1 VGKTR
6 GGSFARVAAPFQ
18 RFGHNHKQTMR
29 LKLFRDSRSPGPTSG
44 IRTGEI
50 FAELRAEMV
59 EKHLCRRG
67 IRDSR
72 VLDAMAAV
80 PREEFVPDGL
90 RQKAY
95 DDAPLP
101 IGDGQTISQPYIVA
115 VMTAALRLTGE
126 ERVLE
131 IGTGSGYQATILARL
146 TKEVFTLERRCGLAA
161 AATQRLA
168 HLGYSNVHVRCGDG
182 TLGLAEFAPFDAILV
197 AAAAPVLPEPWHS
210 QLAEGGRI
218 IVPLGDSEDQEL
230 HLLERRGHSFQTTI
244 LEPCRFVPL
253 VGYHGWKE
261 PSPR

>member
-1 VGKTR
+1 MK
-6 GGSFARVAAPFQ
+6 
-18 RFGHNHKQTMR
+18 
-29 LKLFRDSRSPGPTSG
+29 LKLFGDSRSSGLPPGALAAG
-44 IRTGEI
+44 V
-50 FAELRAEMV
+50 FAEQRAEMV
-59 EKHLCRRG
+59 DKQLYRRG
-67 IRDSR
+67 VCDSR

-131 IGTGSGYQATILARL
+131 IGTGSGYQAAILARL
-146 TKEVFTLERRCGLAA
+146 VKEVFTVERRCGLAA
-161 AATQRLA
+161 AATQRVA

-182 TLGLAEFAPFDAILV
+182 TLGLVEFAPFDAILA
-197 AAAAPVLPEPWHS
+197 AAAAPALPEPWYS

-218 IVPLGDSEDQEL
+218 IAPLGDSEDQEL
-230 HLLERRGHSFQTTI
+230 HLLERRGNSFQTTI

-261 PSPR
+261 PPPR